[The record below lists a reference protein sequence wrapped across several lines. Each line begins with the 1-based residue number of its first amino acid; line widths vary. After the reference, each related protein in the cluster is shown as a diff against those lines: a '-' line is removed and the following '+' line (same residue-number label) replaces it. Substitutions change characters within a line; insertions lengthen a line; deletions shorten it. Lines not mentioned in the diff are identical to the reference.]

1 MKRLVLLAAL
11 TLCGCDGDY
20 VETWEYQTMVPYG
33 STPQQL
39 SAIEAD
45 LRSNGFVRVRM
56 YVRRSAFSDK
66 PFATEIYA
74 TRREAS
80 ND

>member
-1 MKRLVLLAAL
+1 MKKLILLAAL
-11 TLCGCDGDY
+11 AFCGCDP
-20 VETWEYQTMVPYG
+20 VTTWEYQTEIPYG

-56 YVRRSAFSDK
+56 YTCQGFLSGK
-66 PFATEIYA
+66 PISTKIYA
-74 TRREAS
+74 TRRER
-80 ND
+80 

>member
-1 MKRLVLLAAL
+1 MMKKLMLLAAL
-11 TLCGCDGDY
+11 ALCGCGD
-20 VETWEYQTMVPYG
+20 VEFVDSWEFQTEIPYG

-56 YVRRSAFSDK
+56 YTRRTLSGK
-66 PFATEIYA
+66 PVSTEIFA
-74 TRREAS
+74 TRRKEK
-80 ND
+80 

>member
-1 MKRLVLLAAL
+1 MKKLILLAAL
-11 TLCGCDGDY
+11 AFCGCDP
-20 VETWEYQTMVPYG
+20 VNTWEYQTEIPFG

-56 YVRRSAFSDK
+56 YTRWSGVTGAPVS
-66 PFATEIYA
+66 TEIYA
-74 TRREAS
+74 TRRER
-80 ND
+80 